1 MTRVLRIDSSARTQG
16 SVTREL
22 AASLA
27 AELAGPS
34 GAVTVRDVAAAPP
47 AIVDEAWVGA
57 TFTPPAA
64 RTAEQLAILADS
76 DALVEELEA
85 ADQIVIGVPVYNFSV
100 PAALKAWIDQI
111 GRVHRT
117 FRYTEAGPVGLLD
130 NAKTAWLVVASGGTP
145 LESGI
150 DFATP
155 YLKHVLGFIGI
166 TDVRVIDATRWG
178 ALTADEQAA
187 IRSDA
192 EAARAAA

>member
-1 MTRVLRIDSSARTQG
+1 MTRVLRIDSSARTEG

-27 AELAGPS
+27 AELAGPT
-34 GAVTVRDVAAAPP
+34 GVVTVRDVAASPP
-47 AIVDEAWVGA
+47 AFVDEAWVGA
-57 TFTPPAA
+57 TFTPPEA
-64 RTAEQLAILADS
+64 RTADQLATLAGS

-85 ADQIVIGVPVYNFSV
+85 ADQIVISVPVYNFSV
-100 PAALKAWIDQI
+100 PASLKAWIDQI

-117 FRYTEAGPVGLLD
+117 FRYTESGPVGLLD
-130 NAKTAWLVVASGGTP
+130 GAKTAWLVVASGGTP

-178 ALTADEQAA
+178 FLSEDEQAA